1 MDETLTDSPES
12 WVKAHI
18 DRYVA
23 TGGADGHEWKPGVPT
38 LLLTTTGNRTGI
50 RRRTALIYAR
60 DGGSFLVVASQG
72 GAPTH
77 PAWYRNLDADP
88 AVHVQVGADEFDA
101 TARTASGAERQRL
114 WPLVTA
120 VWPAYDDYQAK
131 TDRQIPVVV
140 LTPYVELPMA
150 PG

>member
-1 MDETLTDSPES
+1 MTNDQVIDSPQG
-12 WVKAHI
+12 WVNEHI
-18 DRYVA
+18 QRYVA
-23 TGGADGHEWKPGVPT
+23 TGGKDGHEWKPGVPT
-38 LLLTTTGNRTGI
+38 LLLTTTGNKSGL

-60 DGGSFLVVASQG
+60 DGENYLIVASQG

-88 AVHVQVGADEFDA
+88 AVHLQVGADEFDA
-101 TARTASGAERQRL
+101 TARTATDAERDRL

-120 VWPAYDDYQAK
+120 VWPAYDDYQRK

-140 LTPYVELPMA
+140 LHPVR
-150 PG
+150 